1 MKQRKHKRFFILFL
15 FILLACTLGYKTK
28 AYAAKAYF
36 SVEKFTIGQ
45 GYLVEPVE
53 VEIKDNEPASTV
65 TERVLKQA
73 GYTCQIGSAMG
84 WYLAGINKAD
94 NGNSSVPICIQNMAE
109 DAPKT
114 GDLLPAREKNNYY
127 PGLYEF
133 SYSANAGWMFFINNK
148 DMPVGAANFYL
159 KDGDVVR
166 LRFTLY
172 GIGAD
177 LGNGRTGSL
186 SLPNLDAI
194 TKRMAVYN
202 ANRKICDAKGY
213 ASVYASAK
221 SIVTNMDSTPTQVEQ
236 AYAKLPTE
244 AQMIQW
250 AAEQAAKEKAEAD
263 RQKYTPA
270 KTKIKKITS
279 KKKQAK
285 LTWKKITGAT
295 GYEIQMSKKKASGFK
310 KIATIKKAKTVTY
323 TKKKLKSRKTMYF
336 RVRAYRKVGKITYY
350 GAYSA
355 VKKIKIK

>member
-1 MKQRKHKRFFILFL
+1 
-15 FILLACTLGYKTK
+15 
-28 AYAAKAYF
+28 
-36 SVEKFTIGQ
+36 
-45 GYLVEPVE
+45 
-53 VEIKDNEPASTV
+53 
-65 TERVLKQA
+65 
-73 GYTCQIGSAMG
+73 
-84 WYLAGINKAD
+84 
-94 NGNSSVPICIQNMAE
+94 
-109 DAPKT
+109 
-114 GDLLPAREKNNYY
+114 
-127 PGLYEF
+127 
-133 SYSANAGWMFFINNK
+133 MFFINNK

-263 RQKYTPA
+263 RKKYTPA

-295 GYEIQMSKKKASGFK
+295 GYEIEMSKKLGLNGNRIHIKVEVPRKLYWADKLGLLIMADTPNFWGAPTEEAKADWEH
-310 KIATIKKAKTVTY
+310 
-323 TKKKLKSRKTMYF
+323 
-336 RVRAYRKVGKITYY
+336 
-350 GAYSA
+350 
-355 VKKIKIK
+355 